1 LEVDYCGSAL
11 VYVATTST
19 IVVTN
24 SITMDVAQQ
33 WALLTKKKNFE
44 YPKVALSQ
52 FGHSLHLLPHL
63 FPR

>member
-1 LEVDYCGSAL
+1 LEVDYCGFAL
-11 VYVATTST
+11 VYVAATST
-19 IVVTN
+19 IVATN

-33 WALLTKKKNFE
+33 WALLTQKKSFE
-44 YPKVALSQ
+44 NPKVALSQ